1 MPLWPHQIQARDSLL
16 TILNS
21 RGAALDASDTGTGKT
36 YVAAHVAKELG
47 VPVGV
52 VAPKAVLPAWTRV
65 LKEVGVEPTFV
76 LNYEKIRTGNTPW
89 FKKSPVENWGFN
101 DGLLIFDEVHNCKSY
116 KSINSKLLSSTS
128 RTNNRVLCMSATA
141 AQSPLDMK
149 ALGTLLRLFKPE
161 EFWAWALSNGV
172 KREWKYGRT
181 MFKFKGGEE
190 HLNNLNKALF
200 PGCGVRM
207 RKTEMGDLFPEN
219 LVTAEELDFEGWEE
233 VAKLYDDVA
242 ESMAALN
249 EKLTHDKQNDFT
261 PLLRARQKSETL
273 KVPLLHEMTEEL
285 LAEGN
290 SVVIFTNF
298 NDTINLLSE
307 RLNTTCV
314 IRGEQDPEVRE
325 QNRVDFQSGKSRVI
339 LCNIQAGGVGISLHD
354 ELGTFP
360 RVSLLCPTFSAVC
373 LKQALGR
380 VHRAGAKSKCIQKV
394 LFAANTIEEAVCRR
408 LRSKLSNIDQ
418 INDLD
423 LAEIPW
429 QTT

>member
-1 MPLWPHQIQARDSLL
+1 MPLWPHQIHARDALL

-36 YVAAHVAKELG
+36 YVAAHVAKDLG
-47 VPVGV
+47 LPVGV

-65 LKEVGVEPTFV
+65 LKEVGVEPAFV

-89 FKKSPVENWGFN
+89 FNKVSWNFN
-101 DGLLIFDEVHNCKSY
+101 NGLLLFDEVHMCKSHS
-116 KSINSKLLSSTS
+116 SINGKMLSATM

-149 ALGTLLRLFKPE
+149 ALGGLLRLFKPE
-161 EFWAWALSNGV
+161 EFWSWAIANGV
-172 KREWKYGRT
+172 KRERRYGRI
-181 MFKFKGGEE
+181 MFKFRGTQDQ
-190 HLNNLNKALF
+190 LADLNKSIF
-200 PGCGVRM
+200 PNCGVRM
-207 RKTEMGDLFPEN
+207 RKAEMGSLFPEN
-219 LVTAEELDFEGWEE
+219 LVTAEEMDFEGWEE

-242 ESMAALN
+242 ESMS
-249 EKLTHDKQNDFT
+249 KLDAKVANDKDSDFI
-261 PLLRARQKSETL
+261 PILRARQKSETL
-273 KVPLLHEMTEEL
+273 KVPLLHEMAEEL
-285 LAEGN
+285 MAEGN

-298 NDTINLLSE
+298 NDTIDLLSE

-325 QNRVDFQSGKSRVI
+325 QNRVDFQTGASKVI

-354 ELGTFP
+354 ETGKNP
-360 RVSLLCPTFSAVC
+360 RVSLICPTFSAVC

-380 VHRAGAKSKCIQKV
+380 IHRAGAKSGCIQKI
-394 LFAANTIEEAVCRR
+394 LFAANTVEEVVCHR
-408 LRSKLSNIDQ
+408 LRSKLSNIDL

-423 LAEIPW
+423 LAEVPW
-429 QTT
+429 QMT